1 MSNDT
6 QPIPQPGSPDSSLPE
21 PGSPLALDS
30 VASVGAV
37 GPLVTLTAKAVEM
50 IKVTRSQEGMD
61 ESFGLRVAVAGGG
74 CSGFQY
80 ALDFEQEARP
90 TDETFEVDGLR
101 VFVDPVSARYLEH
114 VVVDYV
120 FGMNGAGFKFNNPKA
135 TGSCGCGSSFAV

>member
-1 MSNDT
+1 MSLDT
-6 QPIPQPGSPDSSLPE
+6 QPIPQPGSPDS
-21 PGSPLALDS
+21 GS
-30 VASVGAV
+30 G
-37 GPLVTLTAKAVEM
+37 GPAGPVVTLTAKAVEM
-50 IKVTRSQEGMD
+50 IKLTRSQEGMD
-61 ESFGLRVAVAGGG
+61 ETYGLRVAVMGGG

-101 VFVDPVSARYLEH
+101 VFVDPVSARYLED

-135 TGSCGCGSSFAV
+135 TGTCGCGSSFAV

>member
-1 MSNDT
+1 MSLDT
-6 QPIPQPGSPDSSLPE
+6 QPIPQPDSPDSRATASGAAE
-21 PGSPLALDS
+21 P
-30 VASVGAV
+30 VAPVPIV
-37 GPLVTLTAKAVEM
+37 VLTAKAVEM
-50 IKVTRSQEGMD
+50 IKLTRSQEGMD

-101 VFVDPVSARYLEH
+101 VFVDPVSARYLED
-114 VVVDYV
+114 VVIDYV

-135 TGSCGCGSSFAV
+135 TGTCGCGSSFAV